1 MGSPFV
7 QYKLI
12 SVLSSMYGDFK
23 SYIPTKNIIGA
34 LSNHKNDK
42 KYFSE
47 HDMEFDSI
55 VS

>member
-1 MGSPFV
+1 MYDLPFV
-7 QYKLI
+7 QQADH
-12 SVLSSMYGDFK
+12 VLSSMYCDFK

-42 KYFSE
+42 EYFSE
-47 HDMEFDSI
+47 HDIEFNSI